1 MKPSREFCE
10 KQKSFWAAVRTLS
23 QHIGY
28 GKKGN
33 VIVPSVA
40 DMVDAFRDLGL
51 NVGGI
56 INGNRPTQLA
66 TDLERYFQARA
77 TALQERVLP
86 NLMNA
91 AEARA
96 VFLKMKRE
104 LAPRCPQPM
113 NKQKKEKRAEAYL
126 TCIVNMLIENH
137 AQGYSCNYDPQE
149 LTTITKDG
157 LPLRTLARRV
167 DGAFTS
173 GLIPLSQGDL
183 NMVFCHG

>member
-1 MKPSREFCE
+1 
-10 KQKSFWAAVRTLS
+10 
-23 QHIGY
+23 
-28 GKKGN
+28 
-33 VIVPSVA
+33 
-40 DMVDAFRDLGL
+40 
-51 NVGGI
+51 
-56 INGNRPTQLA
+56 
-66 TDLERYFQARA
+66 
-77 TALQERVLP
+77 
-86 NLMNA
+86 
-91 AEARA
+91 
-96 VFLKMKRE
+96 
-104 LAPRCPQPM
+104 M